1 MDPFYEHIKALPED
15 QKIAR
20 LDQIIGFLRQH
31 NANDQANAFQEL
43 KNCYPK
49 FPLSPKE
56 RVFREYLAWSEISKH
71 QDHRILQ
78 HIFSSAH

>member
-1 MDPFYEHIKALPED
+1 MESFYAHLKGLPEE
-15 QKIAR
+15 QKIAK

-31 NANDQANAFQEL
+31 NAEPQANAFQEL

-56 RVFREYLAWSEISKH
+56 RVFREYLAWSDISKH
-71 QDHRILQ
+71 QDHRIVT
-78 HIFSSAH
+78 HIFSSTN